1 MIDLS
6 PLARRLAGTPLAAWA
21 NTLQAQLD
29 VKMEKG
35 HGDLERWQS
44 ALDALPDV
52 KPTEIDLLNGLT
64 LDTDCDDA
72 TRTQM
77 RQALMGLSPW
87 RKGPFDLFGVH
98 VDTEWH
104 SDWKWSR
111 VAPHINLKHKRILD
125 VGCGNGY
132 YMWRMLGA
140 GAHSVI
146 GVDPNWLFFC
156 QFQAVQ
162 RFLQQEAAWHLPF
175 PFEDLPPNLEGF
187 DTVFSMGVFYHRR
200 SPIEHL
206 LALKDCLVKGG
217 ELVLETLVIEGDVN
231 QVLVPEDRYAQM
243 RNVWFLPSIPALER
257 WLRRAGFSDVRCVDV
272 STTTVEE
279 QRATEWMKFQSLS
292 DYLDPNDP
300 GKTVE
305 GLPAPFLLGQCLLH
319 RARVDQARLDQVPAQ
334 QPAHLV
340 VAQRGGRNED
350 PYAMDGVGGQV
361 KEQALACFDETFGVS
376 PQVFV
381 VCELHGEGARRGV
394 DRMPARRLVRRVSSS
409 SEVSTM
415 GGMS

>member
-6 PLARRLAGTPLAAWA
+6 PLARRLAGTPLAEWA
-21 NTLQAQLD
+21 NTLQARLD
-29 VKMEKG
+29 LKMEKG

-52 KPTEIDLLNGLT
+52 KPTHIDLLNGLT

-72 TRTQM
+72 TRARM
-77 RQALMGLSPW
+77 RQALLGLSPW

-111 VAPHINLKHKRILD
+111 VAPHIDVKGKRILD

-162 RFLQQEAAWHLPF
+162 RFLQQDAVWHLPF
-175 PFEDLPPNLEGF
+175 PFEDLPANLEGF

-217 ELVLETLVIEGDVN
+217 ELVLETLVIEGDAN

-272 STTTVEE
+272 SITTVEE

-300 GKTVE
+300 SKTIE
-305 GLPAPFLLGQCLLH
+305 GLPAPM
-319 RARVDQARLDQVPAQ
+319 RAVIVAR
-334 QPAHLV
+334 
-340 VAQRGGRNED
+340 
-350 PYAMDGVGGQV
+350 
-361 KEQALACFDETFGVS
+361 K
-376 PQVFV
+376 
-381 VCELHGEGARRGV
+381 
-394 DRMPARRLVRRVSSS
+394 
-409 SEVSTM
+409 
-415 GGMS
+415 